1 MEENKLTSFDLGEP
15 WEELS
20 EAASTMSA
28 KDFEKYVMD
37 NFEWKV
43 I

>member
-1 MEENKLTSFDLGEP
+1 MEENKLTFDLGGP

>member
-1 MEENKLTSFDLGEP
+1 MDEIKLMFDIREP

-28 KDFEKYVMD
+28 EDFKKYAMD
-37 NFEWKV
+37 NFEWKG
-43 I
+43 

>member
-1 MEENKLTSFDLGEP
+1 MEDNKQMFDLGNP

-28 KDFEKYVMD
+28 EDFEQYAMD
-37 NFEWKV
+37 NFEWKE
-43 I
+43 